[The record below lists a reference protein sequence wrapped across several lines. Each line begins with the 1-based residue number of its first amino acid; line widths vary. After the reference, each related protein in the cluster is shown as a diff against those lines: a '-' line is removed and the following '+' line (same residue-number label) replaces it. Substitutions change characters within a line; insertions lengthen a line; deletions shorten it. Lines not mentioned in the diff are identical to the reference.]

1 LKAILKEYGSALIAL
16 AVATVIFAV
25 LFGGT
30 SGTES
35 AETSAGNVLSAGDIV
50 TSLKNLVSQQTQSR
64 LVENDGNLSFDDYRA
79 TGKIIVSYTN
89 VSPVEGK
96 KSPVSSHFTAVSEAG
111 EEVTL
116 TLCAVY
122 DSDNARVYTQFQ
134 DGKEYLYPE
143 QPGIY
148 RICYEVVDALGR
160 RQYGTLRIPV
170 QRK

>member
-1 LKAILKEYGSALIAL
+1 LKTIIKEYGSALIAI
-16 AVATVIFAV
+16 AVAGVIFAV
-25 LFGGT
+25 LMGLF
-30 SGTES
+30 SS
-35 AETSAGNVLSAGDIV
+35 LSQMVL
-50 TSLKNLVSQQTQSR
+50 QQTEDS
-64 LVENDGNLSFDDYRA
+64 LVENDGNPSFDEYRA
-79 TGKIIVSYTN
+79 NGKINVRYTN
-89 VSPVEGK
+89 VSAVAGEI
-96 KSPVSSHFTAVSEAG
+96 SPVSRHFTAVSEAG

-148 RICYEVVDALGR
+148 RICYEAVDACGR
-160 RQYGTLRIPV
+160 RQYGTLKIPV